1 MKIQYIV
8 LSETNHYGWTGSLTT
23 LAKAKKLLKIE
34 SEVFYIFEYSQIKN
48 KPLQLKLKY
57 PFNIYYD
64 CLSINKYEEELFDE
78 DDDFVIIT
86 YNDTFDK
93 DCLVLTYKQ

>member
-1 MKIQYIV
+1 MTLVFITYKIYFLNLQRC
-8 LSETNHYGWTGSLTT
+8 
-23 LAKAKKLLKIE
+23 KKKE
-34 SEVFYIFEYSQIKN
+34 PF
-48 KPLQLKLKY
+48 QLKLKY

-86 YNDTFDK
+86 YNHTFDK